1 MLILQGVTGNWP
13 RSVSQ
18 TSIGLPGWHEQK
30 NGSYHAG
37 DHQKNR
43 ISPWKKHIQKVIQHK
58 DLGGHSANY
67 PERHPFSAPSVTWIW
82 QLNFQGTISK
92 SNRPTKQPPLTTWYH
107 PIGTGDFLGSENG
120 WTARF
125 FSSSL
130 LMSFFIFLKVL
141 QLFLFCLFQMEKK
154 NNSQLFPNTSGHIP
168 VYNPYNY
175 ILYVCIITSSGYM
188 LVIHLRFQGLPH
200 SYQPVRPDKFSYV
213 WGPTEFEKKN
223 IRCCPA
229 LFIYFSKRK
238 PPRWFLL

>member
-1 MLILQGVTGNWP
+1 MLGI
-13 RSVSQ
+13 
-18 TSIGLPGWHEQK
+18 IK
-30 NGSYHAG
+30 
-37 DHQKNR
+37 KNR

-107 PIGTGDFLGSENG
+107 PIGTGDFCSENG

-154 NNSQLFPNTSGHIP
+154 TIRSCSPTHPAIFLYTTHIY
-168 VYNPYNY
+168 VYIRICNMYMWLYTHIYNIY
-175 ILYVCIITSSGYM
+175 ICIITSSGYM

-200 SYQPVRPDKFSYV
+200 RPTREAWEIFVGLGTHRV
-213 WGPTEFEKKN
+213 WKKKHPLLSCF
-223 IRCCPA
+223 IH
-229 LFIYFSKRK
+229 LFFQTQTTTMIFTLKKDSGAQHAHKEQTVCI
-238 PPRWFLL
+238 